1 MNILLIAG
9 HGAGDPGAIGNG
21 YKEADLVRELLSKI
35 KSILD
40 PFSNVTV
47 FDTTKNM
54 YRHLKSGKTFD
65 FSPFDYILELHFN
78 AGISEISK
86 NNGITTG
93 TEILVHTNES
103 GVTVEDKIVKN
114 IAGLWFKNRGV
125 KRRNNLQNMNIIH
138 RKGKSYALLE
148 TCFIDDADDMKL
160 YSSKKEAVALAIA
173 NGIIDGF
180 GLKKSITELTTVNDI
195 VWELANRGIISDK
208 NLWLQKLEKDT
219 DSYWLARKCVNY
231 IISKWFN
238 FSKINGL

>member
-40 PFSNVTV
+40 PFSNVTI

-65 FSPFDYILELHFN
+65 FSPFDYILELHFT

-114 IAGLWFKNRGV
+114 IAGLGFKNRGI

-138 RKGKSYALLE
+138 RVIETTKINDKTYLKTKG
-148 TCFIDDADDMKL
+148 DANRMD
-160 YSSKKEAVALAIA
+160 
-173 NGIIDGF
+173 DGF
-180 GLKKSITELTTVNDI
+180 IATEENYCGTTVIHIDKLGYLVDFENIIEND
-195 VWELANRGIISDK
+195 G
-208 NLWLQKLEKDT
+208 
-219 DSYWLARKCVNY
+219 RK
-231 IISKWFN
+231 
-238 FSKINGL
+238 

>member
-78 AGISEISK
+78 AGISENSK
-86 NNGITTG
+86 NNGITEG
-93 TEILVHTNES
+93 
-103 GVTVEDKIVKN
+103 
-114 IAGLWFKNRGV
+114 F
-125 KRRNNLQNMNIIH
+125 H
-138 RKGKSYALLE
+138 RK
-148 TCFIDDADDMKL
+148 MKL
-160 YSSKKEAVALAIA
+160 IQRMAYGYR
-173 NGIIDGF
+173 NF
-180 GLKKSITELTTVNDI
+180 
-195 VWELANRGIISDK
+195 
-208 NLWLQKLEKDT
+208 Q
-219 DSYWLARKCVNY
+219 NY
-231 IISKWFN
+231 RLRVLVLCGVFH
-238 FSKINGL
+238 